1 MKKIGVISDTHS
13 YLDNKIYTV
22 FNEVD
27 EIWHAGDIG
36 SLKVLESLQKFKPT
50 RAVFGNIDDA
60 QIRLATASEL
70 FFEIENC
77 TVYINHYGGS
87 PNKYDP
93 RVIDKLN
100 SLKPNLFI
108 CGHSHIL
115 RVQRDANKN
124 NMLFV
129 NPGAAGIHG
138 FHKMKTCV
146 RFTIDNSIIK
156 NFEVVELGLR
166 SKLNTTL

>member
-1 MKKIGVISDTHS
+1 MKKIGVLSDTHS
-13 YLDNKIYTV
+13 FLEEKIYTV
-22 FNEVD
+22 FKEVD

-36 SLKVLESLQKFKPT
+36 SIKVLEALQNFKPT
-50 RAVFGNIDDA
+50 RAVYGNIDSTDV
-60 QIRLATASEL
+60 RLATASEL
-70 FFEIENC
+70 SFEIEKC
-77 TVYINHYGGS
+77 KVYVNHYGGT
-87 PNKYDP
+87 PNNYDS
-93 RVIDKLN
+93 RVIEKINMLQ
-100 SLKPNLFI
+100 PNLFI

-146 RFTIDNSIIK
+146 RFSIDNAKILD
-156 NFEVVELGLR
+156 FEVIELGLR
-166 SKLNTTL
+166 AKIKTP